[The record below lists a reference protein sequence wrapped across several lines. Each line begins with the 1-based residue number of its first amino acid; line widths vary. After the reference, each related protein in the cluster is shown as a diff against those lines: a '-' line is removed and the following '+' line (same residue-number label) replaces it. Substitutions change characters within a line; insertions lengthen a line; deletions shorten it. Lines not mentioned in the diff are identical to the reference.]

1 MFFLSVLLVVE
12 QGSGAPLIPIPPAI
26 ADMITPGIRM
36 LQVSIWSTFDATLAK
51 GCFFYSQWNISAI
64 RPTITTCMI
73 RICNLGSRY
82 FSSAIESESTSNSE
96 LSMFDFCRLWLFPV
110 DLELLEELELER
122 PEVFLFCFSPSPDKR
137 KTRQF

>member
-12 QGSGAPLIPIPPAI
+12 QGSGAPFIPIPPAI

-51 GCFFYSQWNISAI
+51 GCFFYSQWNITAI
-64 RPTITTCMI
+64 RPTSTTCMI
-73 RICNLGSRY
+73 RICNLGSKC

-96 LSMFDFCRLWLFPV
+96 LSIFDFCRQWLFPV